1 MMFRSTPAD
10 PEMQS
15 HIDACISKGR
25 AEFEV
30 FVLVCVKMFGKRPLF
45 TLNNPH
51 YLFDPLNKISAQCY
65 PKPFQLLQST
75 P

>member
-30 FVLVCVKMFGKRPLF
+30 FVLVCVKMFGQRPSYI
-45 TLNNPH
+45 LNDPRF
-51 YLFDPLNKISAQCY
+51 LFDPLGEISAQL
-65 PKPFQLLQST
+65 FQSST
-75 P
+75 